1 MSRRPR
7 QAEIAA
13 QLLDLAPQV
22 RGMVTRFMQQ
32 RAGELNLTMLE
43 FDVLRSI
50 EPGSPWMKEL
60 ANRMVISRPAVTKLV
75 EGLVGKGFVERRES
89 TRDRRAKNLRLT
101 PQGRAALR
109 RARREIARVLGAY
122 VDQLSDPARADL
134 HRGLAE
140 LLDAFASG
148 RNEVA
153 AATRAAR

>member
-1 MSRRPR
+1 MSKRPR

-32 RAGELNLTMLE
+32 RSGELQLTMLE

-60 ANRMVISRPAVTKLV
+60 ANRIVISRPAVTKLV
-75 EGLVGKGFVERRES
+75 ASLVGKGFVERRES
-89 TRDRRAKNLRLT
+89 TRDRRAKHLRLT
-101 PQGRAALR
+101 PRGRAALR
-109 RARREIARVLGAY
+109 RARREIAHVLGAY
-122 VDQLSDPARADL
+122 VKQLSDPVRADL

-153 AATRAAR
+153 AATRKAR